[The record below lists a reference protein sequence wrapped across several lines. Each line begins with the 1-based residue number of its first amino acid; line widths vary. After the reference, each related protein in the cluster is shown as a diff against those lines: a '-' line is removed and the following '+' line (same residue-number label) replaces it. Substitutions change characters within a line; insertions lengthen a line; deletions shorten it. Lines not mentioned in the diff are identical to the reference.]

1 MLVSKVKKIL
11 EANKLEDPVMIGSLL
26 DDNSVGLFATAGQPS
41 LLYFDNSRLDKKGLQ
56 VIVRNKSYEKAY
68 KIIDDIFN
76 ILNKEVG
83 FNPQQSPFYLGRN
96 ENDYAEFSVNY
107 IVYIETKEGEMQNV
121 SEWNNFSI

>member
-1 MLVSKVKKIL
+1 MSDNNDKTQTFEFHPVKDEKPQKNRS
-11 EANKLEDPVMIGSLL
+11 ENDEYSA
-26 DDNSVGLFATAGQPS
+26 A
-41 LLYFDNSRLDKKGLQ
+41 R
-56 VIVRNKSYEKAY
+56 RNKSYEKAC
-68 KIIDDIFN
+68 KTIDDIFN
-76 ILNKEVG
+76 MLNKEVG

>member
-1 MLVSKVKKIL
+1 MLVSKVKEIL
-11 EANKLEDPVMIGSLL
+11 EANNLEETILIGSLL

-56 VIVRNKSYEKAY
+56 VIVRNKSYEKAC
-68 KIIDDIFN
+68 KTIDDIFN
-76 ILNKEVG
+76 ILNKETG

-96 ENDYAEFSVNY
+96 ENGYAEFSVNY